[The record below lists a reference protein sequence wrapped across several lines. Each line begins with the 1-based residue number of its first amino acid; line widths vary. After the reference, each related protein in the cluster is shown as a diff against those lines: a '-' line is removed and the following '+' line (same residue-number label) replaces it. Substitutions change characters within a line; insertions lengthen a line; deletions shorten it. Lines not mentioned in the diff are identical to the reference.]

1 MDLRKLT
8 VNRLEQ
14 LIAINE
20 NKMSQPHYQ
29 DVKEKLTQVRA
40 QLEAALEWKLKNA

>member
-14 LIAINE
+14 LIAINQK
-20 NKMSQPHYQ
+20 KMSQPLYQ
-29 DVKEKLTQVRA
+29 DVKEKLTEIRT
-40 QLEAALEWKLKNA
+40 QLEKALEWKLKNS